1 VVAEVLTTAEGVLL
15 IVASIFIL
23 TTAPTGSVAGEFG
36 NGLHYLEGARLPI
49 GLLSFAL
56 GAVLVCA
63 GVRLPY
69 HLAGSAR
76 VIKGVQASLLVI
88 ALYLVSVGF
97 ASWYTVALLGFA
109 ILLLIS
115 LTPNRA

>member
-1 VVAEVLTTAEGVLL
+1 VVAEVLTTAEGVLMV
-15 IVASIFIL
+15 VASIFVI
-23 TTAPTGSVAGEFG
+23 TAAPTGSVAGEFG
-36 NGLHYLEGARLPI
+36 NGLHYLEGAWLPI

-63 GVRLPY
+63 GVTLPY
-69 HLAGSAR
+69 HLVGSAR